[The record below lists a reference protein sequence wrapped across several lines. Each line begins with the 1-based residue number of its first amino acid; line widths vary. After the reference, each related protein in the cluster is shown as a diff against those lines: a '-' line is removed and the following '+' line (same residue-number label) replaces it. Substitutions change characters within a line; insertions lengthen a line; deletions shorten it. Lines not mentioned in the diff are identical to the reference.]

1 MIILA
6 TERLFLREFN
16 TGDAGFILE
25 LLNNPSWIK
34 YIGDKNILDT
44 NDALNYINNGPLKS
58 YQTHGFGLYLV
69 ALKATEKPIG
79 MCGLIKR
86 DGLEDVDIGFAL
98 MPEYAGNGYAYEIA
112 SATLDHAKNKLGIE
126 KVVAITSHD
135 NENSIK
141 LLNKLGLYFKKITR
155 LHAEAEALMLFEAEN
170 G

>member
-86 DGLEDVDIGFAL
+86 DGLEDVEIGFAL
-98 MPEYAGNGYAYEIA
+98 MPEYAGNGFAYEIA

>member
-98 MPEYAGNGYAYEIA
+98 MPEYAGNGFAYEIA

>member
-34 YIGDKNILDT
+34 YIGDKNIRHV
-44 NDALNYINNGPLKS
+44 NDAQNYILNGPIKS

-69 ALKATEKPIG
+69 AVKEKEKPIG

-86 DGLEDVDIGFAL
+86 DGLENVDIGFAL
-98 MPEYAGNGYAYEIA
+98 MPEYAGNGYAFSSYLHFSYLCRIWA
-112 SATLDHAKNKLGIE
+112 
-126 KVVAITSHD
+126 
-135 NENSIK
+135 
-141 LLNKLGLYFKKITR
+141 LLL
-155 LHAEAEALMLFEAEN
+155 
-170 G
+170 

>member
-69 ALKATEKPIG
+69 LLKATEKPIG

-98 MPEYAGNGYAYEIA
+98 MPEYAGNGFAYEIA

>member
-98 MPEYAGNGYAYEIA
+98 MPEYAGNGFAYEIA

-135 NENSIK
+135 NENSIR
-141 LLNKLGLYFKKITR
+141 LLNKLGLHFKKITR
-155 LHAEAEALMLFEAEN
+155 LHAEAEALMLFEANN